1 MLKLLFADE
10 KGQVYEHPHLLAAV
24 RGCAAFD
31 APVPLPPHATLA
43 ALPGRR
49 PVGVDP
55 RTGMSEELTEVR
67 IGRRATRPLAV
78 AAVLPPGWT
87 RTELPAYRKLAI
99 APLLPQWAY
108 TAAAWDEER
117 GCHVAWA
124 LHTDRRTHW

>member
-10 KGQVYEHPHLLAAV
+10 RGQVYEHPELLALV
-24 RGCAAFD
+24 RDGLPTGFSS
-31 APVPLPPHATLA
+31 PLPQHATLA

-49 PVGVDP
+49 PIGFDP
-55 RTGMSEELTEVR
+55 ASGKTVEVSEVR
-67 IGRRATRPLAV
+67 VGKRTVKPSAV

-108 TAAAWDEER
+108 TAAAWDEGR
-117 GCHVAWA
+117 GVHVAW
-124 LHTDRRTHW
+124 